1 MHKRRVLIRGMTA
14 ATVVATV
21 ARAQSAWP
29 TRAVTM
35 LVPFAAGGPTDITAR
50 LMSERLAAVLGQP
63 VVVENRPGGT
73 TIIAAEA
80 VAKAA
85 PDGYTLLLTAGTT
98 FTTNPHQFATLPYS
112 AADFAPISLITRLP
126 FALLARL
133 GLPTTLADFI
143 AYARANPGKLN
154 YGTTS
159 RGSFSHIVGA
169 AIGDA
174 LGFQWQDIPYR
185 GSAPGNADVIAGRLD
200 VNIDAANTAIAAHR
214 ARQATLLAWTGAER
228 MPATPEIPT
237 LAEVKPGL
245 VLETWFGLFG
255 QARMP
260 RDRVTRMNEAVQ
272 QVLTAP
278 DLRARLI
285 DIGQIPS
292 PNGPE
297 AFASFLTQ
305 ESARYGDLIR
315 RLHLT
320 TN

>member
-1 MHKRRVLIRGMTA
+1 MHKRRALLQGIGGA
-14 ATVVATV
+14 AIAASAVQ
-21 ARAQSAWP
+21 AQPAWP
-29 TRAVTM
+29 TRPVTL

-50 LMSERLAAVLGQP
+50 LVAERLTAILGQS

-73 TIIAAEA
+73 TIIAAETA
-80 VAKAA
+80 AKAA
-85 PDGYTLLLTAGTT
+85 PDGYTLFLTAGTT

-112 AADFAPISLITRLP
+112 IADFAPISLITRLP
-126 FALLARL
+126 FAVLARL
-133 GLPTTLADFI
+133 GLPTTIEAFI

-174 LGFQWQDIPYR
+174 LGFEWQDVPYR

-214 ARQATLLAWTGAER
+214 AGQATLLAWTGAER
-228 MPATPEIPT
+228 MPATPDVPT
-237 LAEVKPGL
+237 LAELKPGL

-297 AFASFLTQ
+297 AFATFLAQ